1 MHKDSSLFH
10 RAQEVETQALTGEAG
25 GFHSL
30 RLLPHFLLS
39 TCLQGLLQTLETVD
53 PEETGLIQG
62 LWLAGEGL
70 SILIL
75 LLGPSL
81 FILCKR

>member
-10 RAQEVETQALTGEAG
+10 RAQGVGTQSLTGEAS
-25 GFHSL
+25 GFHCL
-30 RLLPHFLLS
+30 GLLLHFLLS
-39 TCLQGLLQTLETVD
+39 PHLQGLLQTLETVD
-53 PEETGLIQG
+53 PEETGLIRG
-62 LWLAGEGL
+62 LWLAGERL